1 MFRGSLEPRFASTP
15 LVHQLCAT
23 LGELASMRWRKGA
36 CARCG
41 GELTPDPPPRPS
53 CEASVT
59 APLFWRWSCFHKPH
73 RGGKRGVG
81 LAWLMPKLVFF
92 LPRHT
97 APGTLC
103 LRVPCSSP
111 SPQCGAGAWGALCWH
126 VTAAVT
132 KPERVTRSELLN
144 SCLEVSS

>member
-1 MFRGSLEPRFASTP
+1 MGGTHVSGLSVSLESRFASTP

-97 APGTLC
+97 APGDLVSQGSLFLTLTSVWGWGLGGAVLAC
-103 LRVPCSSP
+103 HSSRY
-111 SPQCGAGAWGALCWH
+111 QARKGDE
-126 VTAAVT
+126 
-132 KPERVTRSELLN
+132 K
-144 SCLEVSS
+144 